1 MKTISR
7 TGRTDVRMDG
17 RTTPKTHWPEF
28 TKQGL
33 SSRPGHTALHG
44 RIAAESRPKISA
56 READAVGRF
65 EVAIKTRYSRTLP
78 VVTRGKK
85 FTRGWPRE
93 KVLGCPK
100 I

>member
-1 MKTISR
+1 MT
-7 TGRTDVRMDG
+7 M
-17 RTTPKTHWPEF
+17 F
-28 TKQGL
+28 L
-33 SSRPGHTALHG
+33 RPGHTALHG

-100 I
+100 N

>member
-1 MKTISR
+1 MWLREFSR
-7 TGRTDVRMDG
+7 IHVVTSYNDVIFSFWLCSELI
-17 RTTPKTHWPEF
+17 HS
-28 TKQGL
+28 L
-33 SSRPGHTALHG
+33 SRPGHTALRG

-85 FTRGWPRE
+85 LTRGWPRE
-93 KVLGCPK
+93 KVLRCSK